1 MGRGLIVFFVFFWDV
16 IIIVIPVL
24 VAAALVSGL
33 YYLRRYLI
41 AQNAFIEKYR
51 ASFDI
56 FMWIVGTLVALGYLD
71 YLRKTVA

>member
-1 MGRGLIVFFVFFWDV
+1 MGKLFIMLLAIFWDLIVV
-16 IIIVIPVL
+16 VIPVL
-24 VAAALVSGL
+24 AAAAFFSGL

-56 FMWIVGTLVALGYLD
+56 FMWITGILMALGYLD
-71 YLRKTVA
+71 YLKTAT